1 MPITVYKSTDPSAPI
16 LDGTAGSLIALLDA
30 CLINGYG
37 AKPAAGWTKEY
48 SDTNKAAYRTP
59 ASTNQFYLQVL
70 DNEVT
75 DTRYSTVKGYES
87 MTDVDTGT
95 NAFGAPTMYVHKS
108 FTSDATVRPWSLYT
122 NGTIFHMIIDI
133 GITDRSGFS
142 FGDCTP
148 LIAGDNWNTMISASG
163 NTSATTADSWFINAE
178 RFFARNLDGS
188 SFNIQ
193 TLYDYYLGS
202 NLSGNVGRPY
212 DGTIIRLFPS
222 IPQGNTLTSAPLS
235 SDLRC
240 ITPGIFQI
248 ATDLLPPIS
257 IDIHGDTFT
266 DNNGVSYDI
275 IVSRDTFNAGIC
287 IQTSGEWS

>member
-1 MPITVYKSTDPSAPI
+1 MPITVYKSTDPSAPT

-75 DTRYSTVKGYES
+75 NTRYATVDGYES

-95 NAFGAPTMYVHKS
+95 NKFGAPTNYVHKS
-108 FTSDATVRPWSLYT
+108 ITSDATTRPWSLYT
-122 NGTIFHMIIDI
+122 NGLIFHMFVDN
-133 GITDRSGFS
+133 GGADRTGFT

-148 LIAGDNWNTMISASG
+148 LIAGDNWNTVISATD
-163 NTSATTADSWFINAE
+163 NTSATVADSWFTNNE
-178 RFFARNLDGS
+178 RFFARNPDGS

-202 NLSGNVGRPY
+202 SQSGNLGRPY

-222 IPQGNTLTSAPLS
+222 IPQGNTLTSAAIT

-248 ATDLLPPIS
+248 ATDILAPIS

-266 DNNGVSYDI
+266 DSNGISYDI
-275 IVSRDTFNAGIC
+275 IVSRDSYNAAIC
-287 IQTSGEWS
+287 VQTSGEWS